1 MPKKFAKRSKPS
13 GPSAKK
19 GVGSKAGGK
28 GAGGSKAGGKGQGGR
43 PTKKVAKGKSSAGA
57 AYKGKGATGPSSSYG
72 PPKKRV
78 FRKRPPRPGS
88 VPAFTGPREDGER
101 LQKVLAAA
109 GVASRRE
116 CEELITAGRVHVD
129 GKIVTELGARVD
141 LSKQTVHLD
150 GEALTASKLV
160 YFAIN
165 KPEGVVC
172 TARDP
177 AGRPRVTDL
186 LPPSVGRVFAIGRL
200 DMSSEGLILLTND
213 GELANR
219 ITHPRHGVEKL
230 YHVQV
235 AGMPTAEVLA
245 EVRSGVYIDEGRVA
259 FKHVKLKSNRKS
271 SAILEVV
278 LDEGRNREIRRVLA
292 RVGHKVQR
300 LQRIAVGPVRLGEM
314 PVGSYRELT
323 REEVTALREATTGKH
338 KTIVLE
344 KRPSGPRPDRKR
356 PPHKEASK
364 SAVPKKDAS
373 KKSSERPA
381 AGSRRLIGVEE
392 PKPETER
399 PATERPAAHRPHKH
413 RPAGP
418 STGKGAGKSTG
429 RATGKPP
436 IKKGVK
442 KPGGKMFK
450 PGGKSFNK
458 ATGKGGSSG
467 RGKPKGKR

>member
-1 MPKKFAKRSKPS
+1 MPKKFVKRSKPS

-19 GVGSKAGGK
+19 GAGS
-28 GAGGSKAGGKGQGGR
+28 
-43 PTKKVAKGKSSAGA
+43 
-57 AYKGKGATGPSSSYG
+57 KGKGAKGPGSRPAKKKGAKGAGSQGKRPAGESSYG

-78 FRKRPPRPGS
+78 YRKRPPRPGAT
-88 VPAFTGPREDGER
+88 PAFTGPREDGER

-165 KPEGVVC
+165 KPTGVVC

-245 EVRSGVYIDEGRVA
+245 EVRKGVYIDEGRVA
-259 FKHVKLKSNRKS
+259 FKNVKLKSNRKS

-292 RVGHKVQR
+292 RVGHKVQK

-314 PVGSYRELT
+314 PVGAYRELT

-338 KTIVLE
+338 KTITLE

-356 PPHKEASK
+356 PPHKA
-364 SAVPKKDAS
+364 APKKASSKQAES
-373 KKSSERPA
+373 KKVTADRPA
-381 AGSRRLIGVEE
+381 EESRRIIGVDE
-392 PKPETER
+392 PK
-399 PATERPAAHRPHKH
+399 PATERPATHRPHK
-413 RPAGP
+413 RGPAGRAP
-418 STGKGAGKSTG
+418 GRSTGKAAGNSTG
-429 RATGKPP
+429 RPTGKPP
-436 IKKGVK
+436 VKKGIK
-442 KPGGKMFK
+442 KPGGKT
-450 PGGKSFNK
+450 FNK
-458 ATGKGGSSG
+458 SAGKGRSGSG
-467 RGKPKGKR
+467 GGKPKGKR

>member
-1 MPKKFAKRSKPS
+1 MPKKFVKRSKPA
-13 GPSAKK
+13 GPLAKK
-19 GVGSKAGGK
+19 GSGGR
-28 GAGGSKAGGKGQGGR
+28 GQGGR
-43 PTKKVAKGKSSAGA
+43 PKKKGAKG
-57 AYKGKGATGPSSSYG
+57 SYG
-72 PPKKRV
+72 PPKKHV

-88 VPAFTGPREDGER
+88 TPAFTGPREDGER

-129 GKIVTELGARVD
+129 GKVVTELGARVD

-150 GEALTASKLV
+150 GEPLTASKLV
-160 YFAIN
+160 YFALN
-165 KPEGVVC
+165 KPTGVVC

-186 LPPSVGRVFAIGRL
+186 LPPNAGRVFAIGRL

-292 RVGHKVQR
+292 RVGHKVQK

-338 KTIVLE
+338 KTVVLE
-344 KRPSGPRPDRKR
+344 KKPSGPRPDRKR
-356 PPHKEASK
+356 PPHKA
-364 SAVPKKDAS
+364 APKKDAV

-381 AGSRRLIGVEE
+381 AGSRRLIGAED
-392 PKPETER
+392 PKPE
-399 PATERPAAHRPHKH
+399 TERPAAHRPHKH
-413 RPAGP
+413 SA
-418 STGKGAGKSTG
+418 AGKSAG
-429 RATGKPP
+429 RPAGKPP

-458 ATGKGGSSG
+458 ATGKGRSGSG
-467 RGKPKGKR
+467 GGGKPKGKR

>member
-1 MPKKFAKRSKPS
+1 MPKKFVKRSKPS

-19 GVGSKAGGK
+19 GIGSK
-28 GAGGSKAGGKGQGGR
+28 KASGKGQGGR
-43 PTKKVAKGKSSAGA
+43 PTKPTKKVAKGTGVTGAG
-57 AYKGKGATGPSSSYG
+57 YKGKGPKGPASSYG

-88 VPAFTGPREDGER
+88 TPAFTGPREDGER

-109 GVASRRE
+109 GIASRRE
-116 CEELITAGRVHVD
+116 CEELILAGRVHVD
-129 GKIVTELGARVD
+129 DKIVTELGVRVD
-141 LSKQTVHLD
+141 LSKQSVHLD
-150 GEALTASKLV
+150 GEALTPSKPV

-165 KPEGVVC
+165 KPTGVVC

-200 DMSSEGLILLTND
+200 DMASEGLILLTND

-235 AGMPTAEVLA
+235 AGMPTAEVLQ
-245 EVRSGVYIDEGRVA
+245 EVRNGVYIDEGRVS
-259 FKHVKLKSNRKS
+259 FKNVKLKSTRKS

-292 RVGHKVQR
+292 RVGHKVQK

-314 PVGSYRELT
+314 PVGAYRELT

-338 KTIVLE
+338 KTITE
-344 KRPSGPRPDRKR
+344 DKRTSGPRPNRKR
-356 PPHKEASK
+356 PPHKA
-364 SAVPKKDAS
+364 APKTATAKNRA
-373 KKSSERPA
+373 ERPA
-381 AGSRRLIGVEE
+381 KEGARRVIGDDES
-392 PKPETER
+392 K
-399 PATERPAAHRPHKH
+399 PATERPATKRPAKHRPHKH
-413 RPAGP
+413 SP
-418 STGKGAGKSTG
+418 AGKSG
-429 RATGKPP
+429 GKSGGKPAGKPP

-442 KPGGKMFK
+442 KPGAKTFNKSAGKGRGGS
-450 PGGKSFNK
+450 GGKP
-458 ATGKGGSSG
+458 
-467 RGKPKGKR
+467 RGKR